1 MFGTEAQLVRAIE
14 LIDEADSIQQGLLD
28 QDESFDIHMALLEVM
43 SRLEDALEE
52 LEVENGHA

>member
-28 QDESFDIHMALLEVM
+28 QDEAFDIHMALLEVM